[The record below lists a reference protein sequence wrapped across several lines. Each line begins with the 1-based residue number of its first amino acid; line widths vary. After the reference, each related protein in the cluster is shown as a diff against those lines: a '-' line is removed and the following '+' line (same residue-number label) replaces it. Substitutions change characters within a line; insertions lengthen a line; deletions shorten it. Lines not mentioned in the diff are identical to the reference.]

1 MWSMCLLKRLVVIII
16 AVFSLTIVV
25 HADFDFPYGSVKIKV
40 PPSENPFPGFGS
52 YYSTIAK
59 GMKSILWNPASLG
72 KLGLTEA
79 SFATISPSDT
89 YGYSRTM
96 ALSETS
102 GTLEG
107 GASLAL
113 LFRPPAEIGSGIS
126 TTDINVTVHADYAT
140 SSTGIN
146 FSSALKVNDQVAIGF
161 TSNNPLELDLNLAG
175 SFPIT
180 VRTAIDLKGQ
190 TVGGMEIANDGKL
203 KYTFGSGATITT
215 YESTQPIWDGF
226 LTQEVTVPFTNL
238 SELRNNISIQSPYTG
253 TLAGNFGQ
261 LCLGINMVPIY
272 ATANIQ
278 NDVRTVVNSD
288 TDDGFLYTPNFDT
301 SNQTELASWINDSDN
316 YGSAAG
322 YQRKVIKLPAR
333 ETIATA
339 KYKGDYTASTA
350 RFDIGAIFDV
360 NNWLT
365 VGLNLENAS
374 GSSLNFKGTGRSAYV
389 TYREINTEDAGDVAE
404 LIQPGGKSAFD
415 LFTDTWVST
424 TEAGG
429 NSLFLEAEKNY
440 ALPKKIRFGI
450 AFKKPFLIAV
460 DFEQN
465 QVPIKYMTTENNL
478 PVEITISKINFMKIG
493 TEMRIFALPVWLR
506 GGTTLMSKPEISSLS
521 AGAQSSLDKVFQ
533 YGFLPLNFDLGLET
547 NAWDVIINTAFGI
560 NAQSLIS
567 SMQLDTGNMGLN
579 KLVYYDI
586 TLGKDAW
593 QISYLAEVD
602 PTGTASAY
610 GTKTVPAGTSK
621 SFAAADIKF
630 VQTLGLTYRF

>member
-79 SFATISPSDT
+79 SLATISPSDT

-261 LCLGINMVPIY
+261 LCLVINMVPIY

>member
-161 TSNNPLELDLNLAG
+161 TSNNPLELDLNSAG

>member
-1 MWSMCLLKRLVVIII
+1 MCLLKRLVVIII

-79 SFATISPSDT
+79 SLATISPSDT

-261 LCLGINMVPIY
+261 LCLVINMVPIY

>member
-1 MWSMCLLKRLVVIII
+1 MCLLKRLVVIII

-79 SFATISPSDT
+79 SLATISPSDT

>member
-1 MWSMCLLKRLVVIII
+1 MCLLKRLVVIII

-79 SFATISPSDT
+79 SLATISPSDT

-238 SELRNNISIQSPYTG
+238 SELRNNIS
-253 TLAGNFGQ
+253 
-261 LCLGINMVPIY
+261 
-272 ATANIQ
+272 
-278 NDVRTVVNSD
+278 
-288 TDDGFLYTPNFDT
+288 
-301 SNQTELASWINDSDN
+301 
-316 YGSAAG
+316 
-322 YQRKVIKLPAR
+322 K
-333 ETIATA
+333 
-339 KYKGDYTASTA
+339 TA
-350 RFDIGAIFDV
+350 R
-360 NNWLT
+360 L
-365 VGLNLENAS
+365 
-374 GSSLNFKGTGRSAYV
+374 
-389 TYREINTEDAGDVAE
+389 
-404 LIQPGGKSAFD
+404 
-415 LFTDTWVST
+415 
-424 TEAGG
+424 
-429 NSLFLEAEKNY
+429 
-440 ALPKKIRFGI
+440 
-450 AFKKPFLIAV
+450 
-460 DFEQN
+460 
-465 QVPIKYMTTENNL
+465 
-478 PVEITISKINFMKIG
+478 
-493 TEMRIFALPVWLR
+493 
-506 GGTTLMSKPEISSLS
+506 
-521 AGAQSSLDKVFQ
+521 
-533 YGFLPLNFDLGLET
+533 
-547 NAWDVIINTAFGI
+547 
-560 NAQSLIS
+560 
-567 SMQLDTGNMGLN
+567 
-579 KLVYYDI
+579 
-586 TLGKDAW
+586 
-593 QISYLAEVD
+593 
-602 PTGTASAY
+602 
-610 GTKTVPAGTSK
+610 
-621 SFAAADIKF
+621 
-630 VQTLGLTYRF
+630 

>member
-1 MWSMCLLKRLVVIII
+1 MCLLKRLVVIII

>member
-79 SFATISPSDT
+79 SLATISPSDT